1 MASQKIKCGANSKTT
16 GKPCTQ
22 WAVTGMKRCK
32 MHGGITKTRGNT
44 TAVKPGTLYSKYLT
58 DEERKSF
65 DNVELGTV
73 NAELRLM
80 RIRLERA
87 LKEEHDNA
95 VPEIEVRIER
105 DGGGPATVKEERHY
119 KRRDYKEI
127 IRQTTARIESL
138 EKTRK
143 ELLEVGEGGEGEE
156 PTPQTFVFEVVDGR
170 KQGD

>member
-1 MASQKIKCGANSKTT
+1 MSRQKIKCGAHGKTT

-73 NAELRLM
+73 DAELRLM
-80 RIRLERA
+80 RIRLSRA
-87 LKEEHDNA
+87 LKAEHEQTADA
-95 VPEIEVRIER
+95 TEIEVRIER
-105 DGGGPATVKEERHY
+105 DGGGPATVGEERHY
-119 KRRDYKEI
+119 KRRDHKAI
-127 IRQTTARIESL
+127 IQATLARIESL

-143 ELLEVGEGGEGEE
+143 ELLEAGEGGEGEE

-170 KQGD
+170 K